1 MSPTGRVPRPRARFT
16 FGRSPKSDQKVCLK
30 PQVSRLPACLPTPQ
44 PAAAYPAKAQML
56 QIVVQ
61 RITCTSLPAAAP
73 TSRTEI
79 PPPRALYS
87 KGTLRSSPYLHP
99 PPFSL
104 SPSPVPEG
112 WVPQGRGRARPAP
125 FGRLG
130 DWDSPPQTPLFGHF
144 LAAKK
149 VTRARRHGPTGNCMK
164 RTPSGVLFSCLC
176 IFPHMPAVLPPG
188 EVSPA

>member
-1 MSPTGRVPRPRARFT
+1 MLLKTAGFKTSCAPAHAATRRRVPRESPNVANRRTTNHLYFSPRC
-16 FGRSPKSDQKVCLK
+16 RSHVPHGNS
-30 PQVSRLPACLPTPQ
+30 
-44 PAAAYPAKAQML
+44 
-56 QIVVQ
+56 
-61 RITCTSLPAAAP
+61 
-73 TSRTEI
+73 
-79 PPPRALYS
+79 PPRALYS

-149 VTRARRHGPTGNCMK
+149 VTRARRRGPAENCMK

-188 EVSPA
+188 GVSPA